1 MAIAVLKFKIAS
13 ATETSQY
20 QYYEQLKKN
29 KEKTHVI
36 VDGRMA
42 PWLAHAGIFLKSK
55 GLGSSPGRRHF
66 VCINNVGIVTSV
78 LYMFI

>member
-20 QYYEQLKKN
+20 QYYDQLKKN

-36 VDGRMA
+36 VDGRMT
-42 PWLAHAGIFLKSK
+42 PWLAHAGIFKSK

-66 VCINNVGIVTSV
+66 VGINNVGIVTGV
-78 LYMFI
+78 LYMYI